1 MAQNSNDKQSKG
13 EKQLSDLIEFINFML
28 ERFNEFEKERKEKEK
43 VIEDLQEKL
52 YVLSN
57 KVEKMEN
64 SIDKQG

>member
-1 MAQNSNDKQSKG
+1 
-13 EKQLSDLIEFINFML
+13 ML

-52 YVLSN
+52 YVLSS

-64 SIDKQG
+64 RIGKQE

>member
-1 MAQNSNDKQSKG
+1 
-13 EKQLSDLIEFINFML
+13 ML

-52 YVLSN
+52 YVLSS

-64 SIDKQG
+64 RIGKQEWNLRWNCLLIYGS

>member
-1 MAQNSNDKQSKG
+1 MVQNSNDKQSKG
-13 EKQLSDLIEFINFML
+13 EKQLSDLTEFIKFML

-57 KVEKMEN
+57 KVEKIEN
-64 SIDKQG
+64 SIDKQE

>member
-1 MAQNSNDKQSKG
+1 MVQNSNDKQSKG
-13 EKQLSDLIEFINFML
+13 EKQLSDLTGFIKFMF

-57 KVEKMEN
+57 KVEKIEN
-64 SIDKQG
+64 SIDKQE

>member
-1 MAQNSNDKQSKG
+1 
-13 EKQLSDLIEFINFML
+13 ML

-57 KVEKMEN
+57 KVEKIEN
-64 SIDKQG
+64 SIDKQE